1 MKKGEKGKKKG
12 EKKGGKG
19 DEERKEEGGKPA
31 TCLVDLSEHS
41 SSSLSLHCFSHQSNP
56 LSTSLAR

>member
-1 MKKGEKGKKKG
+1 MK
-12 EKKGGKG
+12 KG
-19 DEERKEEGGKPA
+19 DEEGKEEGGTPA